1 MKTTEAFNVYNA
13 IRLHFTSKT
22 YSYFKYNGKTTIS
35 PESLHTRKDK
45 YIFHKLA
52 RKYTDIDDLIDVL
65 VCVFL
70 KKDKIWVGDL
80 LTKETEEYLED
91 FKKTFQS
98 ISYIFESECKL
109 IFGDVDN
116 PNKMLTTGGDYPELL
131 KMAVRGDIH
140 IETLCILNKILHF
153 LPRWKSTIT
162 DDIVWPKYCM
172 KVEKYSEF
180 LPTDVTRF
188 KMILRKIVV

>member
-1 MKTTEAFNVYNA
+1 MKGIEAFNVYNA
-13 IRLHFTSKT
+13 IRLHFTSKS
-22 YSYFKYNGKTTIS
+22 YSYFKYNGKTNIS
-35 PESLHTRKDK
+35 PESFHTRNDK
-45 YIFHKLA
+45 YMFHKLA

-70 KKDKIWVGDL
+70 KKEKLWVGDL
-80 LTKETEEYLED
+80 LNDDVDEYLQE

-109 IFGDVDN
+109 IFGNVDD

-131 KMAVRGDIH
+131 KMAMRDEIH
-140 IETLCILNKILHF
+140 IETLCILNKILNF
-153 LPRWKSTIT
+153 IPRWKSVIT

-180 LPTDVTRF
+180 LPADVTRF
-188 KMILRKIVV
+188 KLILRKVVV